1 MKHIEAIKPL
11 IDFIVRSRRQ
21 KQLTQDELGKRLGLP
36 QSYISRLESGRLD
49 IRLSSLVELSRYL
62 GFEVMFV
69 PVSMAPTVQAL
80 VESTTTAVE
89 SKPMYSLDNELD

>member
-11 IDFIVRSRRQ
+11 IEFIVRSRKQ

-36 QSYISRLESGRLD
+36 QSYISRLESGSLD

-80 VESTTTAVE
+80 VESSKTAVE

>member
-1 MKHIEAIKPL
+1 MKYIEAIKPL
-11 IDFIVRSRRQ
+11 IDFIVWSRKQ

-80 VESTTTAVE
+80 LESNTTGVE

>member
-1 MKHIEAIKPL
+1 MKYIEAIKPL
-11 IDFIVRSRRQ
+11 IDFIVRARKQ

-49 IRLSSLVELSRYL
+49 IRLSSLVELARYL

-69 PVSMAPTVQAL
+69 PVSMTPTVQTL
-80 VESTTTAVE
+80 LDNDTADQ